1 MAKAKKSDEPKG
13 KRGRPSLKSP
23 EIEAEIIER
32 IANGE
37 PMAAICRSEHMPE
50 YRTVNEWMR
59 TDEVFS
65 AGVARAREA
74 GHDRIA
80 ADCLEIA
87 DNATNDWM
95 ERNEEGGDAGYRLN
109 GEHVQ
114 RSKLRIE
121 TRLKLLKCWDP
132 KRYGDKVQT
141 ELSGPDGGPITTRAL
156 DDDTLKAR
164 IAALVAKNP
173 ALADVLKGSGA
184 G

>member
-1 MAKAKKSDEPKG
+1 MAKAKKPEAQKG
-13 KRGRPSLKSP
+13 KRGRPSLKTP

-50 YRTVNEWMR
+50 YRTVNDWMR
-59 TDEVFS
+59 ADEAFS

-74 GHDRIA
+74 GYDRIA
-80 ADCLEIA
+80 VDCLEIA
-87 DNATNDWM
+87 DDARNDWM
-95 ERNEEGGDAGYRLN
+95 AARDDESGAGYKLN

-141 ELSGPDGGPITTRAL
+141 ELSGPDGGPITTRTL

-173 ALADVLKGSGA
+173 ALADVLKGIGK
-184 G
+184 